1 MISRLIRVR
10 QRIFCNIDEALA
22 PVEPAKVSQSSE
34 AAITDIPKKTV
45 ENQIVQD
52 APPIPAKNEL
62 PSDATPETTTNG
74 KSPEETN
81 ARVEQAGYRLKK
93 REPEKSPPLPQ
104 FGDDMVKYHHKRIL
118 HNRDKLQW
126 SVHLTN
132 RAGLAGRRFKLM
144 CAATGFQAELNW
156 YKDDKLIEY
165 DDHIIDMNDLHR
177 SAYGCIWIEDLRP
190 EDAGVYK
197 CIASNGFEQI
207 ETQCKLTVVKP
218 DIEKREFAPVFVPH
232 RTREIYDQTSNILT
246 LEHLIRANPPP
257 TIKWIKGLFT
267 LGMWPD
273 PHIRISQHFDEV
285 AEHSVVSLVFY
296 DPTYKDSGE
305 YICIATNDLGEAT
318 SVYNMKYSSEEEYFE
333 WLAKKR
339 PSAKLKR
346 ELELGIIV
354 AEDAPTFDVD
364 EILAQVE
371 ARMATT
377 SQEEHEDSSSE
388 AETSEDDSS
397 VPKKSA
403 IDKAN
408 IRKPDNVTRK
418 SDVKFTV
425 LPNVKEMPELE
436 EEQSAELVEPPKT
449 IEPVKKESTDLEKKT
464 QEQTSEKTATDG
476 TSVTPETLYVRK
488 KTQIELDVEE
498 LERRKKF
505 DFVSQMPNSRFELGK
520 TFRIFAYVRCPGDIT
535 SEWKHDGRVMKEGL
549 RSSFT
554 TTRNGTCVLEI
565 EKCKYRDAG
574 VYTCVAK
581 SDKFGEIEQSCTISI
596 FENKIKGEK
605 PVFTK
610 NMKESYNP
618 IKDELCLECT
628 VRGDP
633 VPETI
638 WIIHGTFIHK
648 NSGSKYFFRKF
659 DDGRQQLTIFQ
670 PKKEDSGRY
679 VCRARNSID
688 KADMVYYLNWKN
700 SDEEVIKEFENEL
713 HKKVDKPIRSRHLR
727 AKECEYKPE
736 DENLLKWSEARNQ
749 HEKEY
754 NYNYKLK
761 FITHLQDKTVA
772 EGSNI
777 KFTCY
782 VDGKY
787 PQFMWYKDDMPLV
800 QGRKYRQKQRRD
812 GKVTLEVINVSP
824 DDAGV
829 YKIEAKNYAGVISS
843 QSIVTK
849 HILYIRMR

>member
-1 MISRLIRVR
+1 
-10 QRIFCNIDEALA
+10 
-22 PVEPAKVSQSSE
+22 
-34 AAITDIPKKTV
+34 
-45 ENQIVQD
+45 
-52 APPIPAKNEL
+52 
-62 PSDATPETTTNG
+62 
-74 KSPEETN
+74 
-81 ARVEQAGYRLKK
+81 
-93 REPEKSPPLPQ
+93 
-104 FGDDMVKYHHKRIL
+104 
-118 HNRDKLQW
+118 
-126 SVHLTN
+126 
-132 RAGLAGRRFKLM
+132 
-144 CAATGFQAELNW
+144 
-156 YKDDKLIEY
+156 
-165 DDHIIDMNDLHR
+165 
-177 SAYGCIWIEDLRP
+177 
-190 EDAGVYK
+190 
-197 CIASNGFEQI
+197 
-207 ETQCKLTVVKP
+207 
-218 DIEKREFAPVFVPH
+218 
-232 RTREIYDQTSNILT
+232 
-246 LEHLIRANPPP
+246 
-257 TIKWIKGLFT
+257 
-267 LGMWPD
+267 MWPD

-371 ARMATT
+371 ARMAIT

-418 SDVKFTV
+418 SDVKFKT

-436 EEQSAELVEPPKT
+436 EEQSAELVEKPKS
-449 IEPVKKESTDLEKKT
+449 IEPAKKESTDLEKRT
-464 QEQTSEKTATDG
+464 QEKTSEKTANDG
-476 TSVTPETLYVRK
+476 NTVTPETLYVRK

-554 TTRNGTCVLEI
+554 TTRSGTCVLEI

-610 NMKESYNP
+610 NMK
-618 IKDELCLECT
+618 
-628 VRGDP
+628 
-633 VPETI
+633 
-638 WIIHGTFIHK
+638 
-648 NSGSKYFFRKF
+648 
-659 DDGRQQLTIFQ
+659 
-670 PKKEDSGRY
+670 
-679 VCRARNSID
+679 
-688 KADMVYYLNWKN
+688 
-700 SDEEVIKEFENEL
+700 
-713 HKKVDKPIRSRHLR
+713 
-727 AKECEYKPE
+727 
-736 DENLLKWSEARNQ
+736 
-749 HEKEY
+749 
-754 NYNYKLK
+754 
-761 FITHLQDKTVA
+761 
-772 EGSNI
+772 
-777 KFTCY
+777 
-782 VDGKY
+782 
-787 PQFMWYKDDMPLV
+787 
-800 QGRKYRQKQRRD
+800 GRK
-812 GKVTLEVINVSP
+812 EVGWNC
-824 DDAGV
+824 
-829 YKIEAKNYAGVISS
+829 
-843 QSIVTK
+843 
-849 HILYIRMR
+849 